1 MGLSKNASKKCH
13 LLRPSFLA
21 MATTVL
27 EEELEACSSFAIL
40 EKWVR
45 SNFSIKAKMCFGFDI
60 QRVYINSPPA
70 CPPCPSPCRQQRP
83 PCCLSS

>member
-40 EKWVR
+40 E
-45 SNFSIKAKMCFGFDI
+45 NGLGQTF
-60 QRVYINSPPA
+60 Q
-70 CPPCPSPCRQQRP
+70 
-83 PCCLSS
+83 

>member
-1 MGLSKNASKKCH
+1 MGLSKKNAIKRCH

-40 EKWVR
+40 EKGVR
-45 SNFSIKAKMCFGFDI
+45 SNFPRKAKMSFGFAI
-60 QRVYINSPPA
+60 QS
-70 CPPCPSPCRQQRP
+70 
-83 PCCLSS
+83 LFFL

>member
-27 EEELEACSSFAIL
+27 EEELEDCSSFANL
-40 EKWVR
+40 EKGVR
-45 SNFSIKAKMCFGFDI
+45 SNFSIK
-60 QRVYINSPPA
+60 
-70 CPPCPSPCRQQRP
+70 
-83 PCCLSS
+83 

>member
-27 EEELEACSSFAIL
+27 EEELEDCSNFAIL
-40 EKWVR
+40 EKR
-45 SNFSIKAKMCFGFDI
+45 G
-60 QRVYINSPPA
+60 
-70 CPPCPSPCRQQRP
+70 
-83 PCCLSS
+83 